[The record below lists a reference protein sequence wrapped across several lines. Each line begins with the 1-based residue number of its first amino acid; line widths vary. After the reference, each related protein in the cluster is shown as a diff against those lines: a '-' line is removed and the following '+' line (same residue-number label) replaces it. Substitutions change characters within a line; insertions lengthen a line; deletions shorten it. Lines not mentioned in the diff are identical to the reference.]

1 MTMRTRALILLLVFG
16 LPLIAFGQ
24 TDWLSS
30 EVLNALVEDLAARL
44 RAVDPQGDVVAD
56 DGVAMARSG
65 IAGTV
70 ARIESAGV
78 EGILATAP
86 HFPGLELPSAG
97 EPHLDAIVH
106 WGLCAFPAQAAY
118 VDSSAGDGTLQ
129 RRLTAAAMT
138 TTVALV
144 NSFLRH
150 EYLEAGTTDDD
161 LRSLYARPEIASVVR
176 ALQTDGELLLETMER
191 CLEPLDELMH

>member
-1 MTMRTRALILLLVFG
+1 MTMRTRALTLLLVIG
-16 LPLIAFGQ
+16 LPLIASAQ

-30 EVLNALVEDLAARL
+30 ELLDALVEDLAGRL
-44 RAVDPQGDVVAD
+44 RAVDPQGEVVAD

-70 ARIESAGV
+70 ARIEAAGV
-78 EGILATAP
+78 EGILASAP
-86 HFPGLELPSAG
+86 DFPALELPSAG

-118 VDSSAGDGTLQ
+118 ADSSTGDGMLQ

-161 LRSLYARPEIASVVR
+161 LRSFYARPEIMSVIG
-176 ALQTDGELLLETMER
+176 ALQTDGELILETMKR